1 MPKTVPNSTHFL
13 PDPLP
18 MKQRAL
24 PQSFWQ
30 QPNVANPQPPGVV
43 CSALPALPLGAERV
57 GGAGDDGGVDIT
69 PVEEVASPVEVA
81 ASGAASAVAS
91 STNSVRTKIIS
102 AANTDLL
109 FSLFNVVEEEEVQRR
124 IHVVKRGRCVQTNSL
139 KSGPQVA

>member
-1 MPKTVPNSTHFL
+1 
-13 PDPLP
+13 

-43 CSALPALPLGAERV
+43 CSALPALPLGAPAGVGV
-57 GGAGDDGGVDIT
+57 GGVGPGDDGGGCVDIT
-69 PVEEVASPVEVA
+69 PVEEVASA
-81 ASGAASAVAS
+81 ASEVVAAASAVPVAN
-91 STNSVRTKIIS
+91 NSVRTKIIS

-124 IHVVKRGRCVQTNSL
+124 IHVVKRGRCVVRRSIEIF
-139 KSGPQVA
+139 V